1 MNIITNHPMGKET
14 TFKCGG
20 KARWFA
26 VVQDLN
32 SFANILKLHC
42 DKPYYILGNG
52 SKTLCSDKGFDGLV
66 ISTKNLNNISLDN
79 DLVVC
84 ECGVNLFSLNYF
96 LAENSLKGLEWSQ
109 GIPASVGGAVN
120 MNAGAFEFSIGQF
133 VEKVEVF
140 EKNERKILDKS
151 EISFAYRYSSL
162 KNIPI
167 FRVWFKFEK
176 GDKKEILERQSY
188 YLNKKTTTQPME
200 FGSAGSIFKRNGEII
215 PAKIIDNLGL
225 KGVRIGGAEISEKHC
240 GFIVNKKNASATDV
254 INLIKLIKTKVKNET
269 GIEFEEE
276 IIIME

>member
-1 MNIITNHPMGKET
+1 MSNHPMGKET

-20 KARWFA
+20 KARWF
-26 VVQDLN
+26 VEVQDLLT
-32 SFANILKLHC
+32 FANLLKLHT

-66 ISTKNLNNISLDN
+66 ISTKKLNKIEFDN

-84 ECGVNLFSLNYF
+84 ECGVNLFALNHF

-109 GIPASVGGAVN
+109 GIPASVGGAVI
-120 MNAGAFEFSIGQF
+120 MNAGSFEFSVGQF
-133 VEKVEVF
+133 VEKVEIF
-140 EKNERKILDKS
+140 DNDTTKILDKS
-151 EISFAYRYSSL
+151 QLNFSYRNSSL
-162 KNIPI
+162 KGVPV

-176 GDKKEILERQSY
+176 GDKQEILNLQSY
-188 YLNKKTTTQPME
+188 YLNKKTSTQPMD
-200 FGSAGSIFKRNGEII
+200 FGSAGSIFKRQGDII
-215 PAKIIDNLGL
+215 PVKIIDKMGL

-240 GFIVNKKNASATDV
+240 GFIINKNNATATDIISL
-254 INLIKLIKTKVKNET
+254 INLVKSKVKDAT